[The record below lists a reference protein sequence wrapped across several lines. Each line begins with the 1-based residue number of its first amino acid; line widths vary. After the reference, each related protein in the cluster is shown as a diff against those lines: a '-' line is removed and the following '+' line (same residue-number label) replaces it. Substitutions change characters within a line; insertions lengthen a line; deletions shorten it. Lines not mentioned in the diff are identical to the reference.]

1 MKRCAVKYRRFAA
14 FGLLPF
20 VLLISSRAAKPQSQ
34 QPASSPSEQISR
46 DPRYP
51 AHWWTP
57 VSKAGAPSW
66 EILPQ
71 EAGPG
76 EVILSKRNEL
86 GLLSNF
92 AATPFV
98 YEEQRY
104 ASLEGFWQM
113 MKYPEGPS
121 DARAKFPGLEWKYT
135 REQVAQLTSF
145 EAKNAGTLADEN
157 MKKMGITWVTFA
169 GKQFEYKPE
178 QPGEQYRLIVAATW
192 EKVRQNPEVRKVLL
206 ATGDLILKPDHHQG
220 PNPPPAWRYY
230 EILTQIRADLQKQD
244 QLGSSPLLTFEDL
257 QKNDS
262 IEGSFSI
269 VGYVIDVHKCPPCPE
284 GAMCKPCLGD
294 YIIMSDS
301 LAENDRTLVKHLRI
315 FTDKPEQFEAKK
327 KYQFTVKVRGKA
339 VKGQPLHDV
348 DLSSY
353 AALPNHS

>member
-1 MKRCAVKYRRFAA
+1 MHHRSMKRRAIKYRKFAA
-14 FGLLPF
+14 VGLLPF
-20 VLLISSRAAKPQSQ
+20 VLIAFSRPTPLQSQ
-34 QPASSPSEQISR
+34 QGTASAPERISR
-46 DPRYP
+46 DSLYP
-51 AHWWTP
+51 AQWWTP
-57 VSKAGAPSW
+57 VAKEGAPSW

-98 YEEQRY
+98 YEGQRY

-135 REQVAQLTSF
+135 REQVGQLTSF
-145 EAKNAGTLADEN
+145 EAKSAGTLADEN
-157 MKKMGITWVTFA
+157 MKKMGITWITFA

-178 QPGEQYRLIVAATW
+178 RPGEQYRLIVAATW

-230 EILTQIRADLQKQD
+230 EILMQIRTELQKRN
-244 QLGSSPLLTFEDL
+244 P
-257 QKNDS
+257 KRMRHN
-262 IEGSFSI
+262 
-269 VGYVIDVHKCPPCPE
+269 
-284 GAMCKPCLGD
+284 
-294 YIIMSDS
+294 
-301 LAENDRTLVKHLRI
+301 
-315 FTDKPEQFEAKK
+315 
-327 KYQFTVKVRGKA
+327 
-339 VKGQPLHDV
+339 
-348 DLSSY
+348 
-353 AALPNHS
+353 